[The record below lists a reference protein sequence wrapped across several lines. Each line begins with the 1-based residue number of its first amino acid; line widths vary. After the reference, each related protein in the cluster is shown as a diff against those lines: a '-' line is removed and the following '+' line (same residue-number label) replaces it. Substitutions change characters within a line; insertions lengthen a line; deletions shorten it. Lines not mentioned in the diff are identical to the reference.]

1 MYAVFRKELADH
13 LSSKRFIILFIL
25 IFLAAIFATY
35 IAFHN
40 IRGEVSPT
48 TEFIFL
54 KLFTVSAEG
63 WPNVLPPPFI
73 FFISLFIP
81 IIGIAL
87 GFDAISSERASGNL
101 SRLLSQPIYRDS
113 VINGKFLAGLFVLA
127 IIIASVI
134 AIVAGLGLRLI
145 GVPPGSEEVLRII
158 VFALVSIIYG
168 AFWMAL
174 AVLFSVLFNSAATS
188 MLASLG
194 LWIFFFFFMYIFPVI
209 PEAVASASVP
219 IDQNS
224 SLEMLTKHV
233 EIGGIIG
240 RISPCTLY
248 GEAVAALV
256 IPELGS
262 LNPVLLAISIFYAGR
277 MLTPLPFGQS
287 LLLVWPQLVSII
299 ALAAVC
305 FAVSYIRF
313 MRQEIRSI

>member
-1 MYAVFRKELADH
+1 VYAVFRKELADH
-13 LSSKRFIILFIL
+13 LSSKRFIILFML

-40 IRGEVSPT
+40 IRGEVTAT
-48 TEFIFL
+48 TEFVFL
-54 KLFTVSAEG
+54 KLFIVSGEG
-63 WPNVLPPPFI
+63 WPSGLPPPFL

-81 IIGIAL
+81 IMGIAL
-87 GFDAISSERASGNL
+87 GFDAINSERTSGNL

-113 VINGKFLAGLFVLA
+113 VINGKFLAGLVVLS

-134 AIVAGLGLRLI
+134 AIVAGFGLRII

-158 VFALVSIIYG
+158 VFVLVSIIYG

-174 AVLFSVLFNSAATS
+174 AVLFSVLFDSAATS
-188 MLASLG
+188 MLASIG
-194 LWIFFFFFMYIFPVI
+194 LWTFFFFFMYIFPVI
-209 PEAVASASVP
+209 PQAIANASVP

-224 SLEMLTKHV
+224 SLEMITKHV

-256 IPELGS
+256 VPELAS
-262 LNPVLLAISIFYAGR
+262 LNPVLLVISTFYAGR
-277 MLTPLPFGQS
+277 MVTSLPFSQS
-287 LLLVWPQLVSII
+287 LLLVWPHLVSML
-299 ALAAVC
+299 ALAAIC
-305 FAVSYIRF
+305 FAISYTRF
-313 MRQEIRSI
+313 MKEEIRAI